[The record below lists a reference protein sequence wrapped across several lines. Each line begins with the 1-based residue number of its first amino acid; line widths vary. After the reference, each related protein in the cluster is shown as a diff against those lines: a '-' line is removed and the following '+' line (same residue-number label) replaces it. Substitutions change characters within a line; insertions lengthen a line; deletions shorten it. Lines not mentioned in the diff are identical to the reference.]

1 MRTIRTLIAKLRDDR
16 GSAGLEI
23 AILAP
28 ALAAVL
34 VLLAAAGRLA
44 LAGNAV
50 ESAASAAAREASLA
64 RTTAQAQDAAEE
76 MARISMEQS
85 GVNCTTLS
93 VNIDASGLSA
103 PIGTTGR
110 VSATVSC
117 TVATWSRRTWR
128 PSLNVTTIAAS
139 SSADCTV
146 AIVRTDCSAP
156 PTSVRPPAASC
167 CV

>member
-1 MRTIRTLIAKLRDDR
+1 MRHIRTFLDKLRDDR

-28 ALAAVL
+28 ALVALL
-34 VLLAAAGRLA
+34 VLLAAAGRLG

-64 RTTAQAQDAAEE
+64 RSAVEAQAAAED
-76 MARISMEQS
+76 MARISMNQS
-85 GVNCTTLS
+85 GVECTTLS

-117 TVATWSRRTWR
+117 TVALSDAAMVGLPGTRILTGNAVSPVDAYRERR
-128 PSLNVTTIAAS
+128 
-139 SSADCTV
+139 
-146 AIVRTDCSAP
+146 
-156 PTSVRPPAASC
+156 
-167 CV
+167 

>member
-34 VLLAAAGRLA
+34 VLLAASGRLA

-64 RTTAQAQDAAEE
+64 RTTAE
-76 MARISMEQS
+76 
-85 GVNCTTLS
+85 
-93 VNIDASGLSA
+93 A
-103 PIGTTGR
+103 P
-110 VSATVSC
+110 A
-117 TVATWSRRTWR
+117 
-128 PSLNVTTIAAS
+128 
-139 SSADCTV
+139 
-146 AIVRTDCSAP
+146 CSAALRLRHP
-156 PTSVRPPAASC
+156 DAHPVRSA
-167 CV
+167 

>member
-34 VLLAAAGRLA
+34 VLLAASGRLA

-50 ESAASAAAREASLA
+50 ESAASAAAREASRA
-64 RTTAQAQDAAEE
+64 RTTAEAQEAAED

-110 VSATVSC
+110 VRATVSC
-117 TVATWSRRTWR
+117 TVALSDAAMIGLPGTRDLTG
-128 PSLNVTTIAAS
+128 TAAS
-139 SSADCTV
+139 PVDAY
-146 AIVRTDCSAP
+146 RE
-156 PTSVRPPAASC
+156 RR
-167 CV
+167 